1 MTTIRRPPPELEGCL
16 DAWARATYGDGAAT
30 RDLVVLP
37 GHAGLTYGFAIVDA
51 TGAVTEELVLRLPPA
66 GVRRQ
71 GNTDVLRQAPL
82 IDALDRAGV
91 PVAPVRFAGD
101 DEQWFGVPYLAVAR
115 MPGRTVS
122 IDAGGEPPTQRHFDA
137 AVRTLAT
144 LHAVAW
150 ERELA
155 DWSTPQTYGAEV
167 RSWDRAIEKAGPADW
182 RTAADQ
188 VRKALIAAE
197 PDSPRVG
204 IVHGDYQFSNL
215 LFEGDHLVAV
225 LDWEISGIGPQLLD
239 LGWFLVINDQHS
251 WAHDVALDAR
261 PPDEELRCTYGE
273 AAGHDVD
280 RIELRYAKAVAAY
293 RFAAIA
299 ALNLSLHRSGRRVDE
314 HWELIAPS
322 IPVLLDRAL
331 GDLTG

>member
-1 MTTIRRPPPELEGCL
+1 MTTVRPPPPGLAGRL
-16 DAWARATYGDGAAT
+16 DAWAKATYGDGATT
-30 RDLVVLP
+30 RGLQVLP

-91 PVAPVRFAGD
+91 PVAPVRFASD

-122 IDAGGEPPTQRHFDA
+122 IDTGAEPPSQGHFDA
-137 AVRTLAT
+137 AVRTLAK

-155 DWSTPQTYGAEV
+155 DWSAPRSYGVEV

-182 RTAADQ
+182 RDAADR
-188 VRKALIAAE
+188 VRTALIAAA

-204 IVHGDYQFSNL
+204 ILHGDYQFSNL
-215 LFEGDHLVAV
+215 LFEGENLVAV

-239 LGWFLVINDQHS
+239 LGWFLVINDQRS
-251 WAHDVALDAR
+251 WAHEVALDTR
-261 PPDEELRCTYGE
+261 PGDEELRRTYGE

-280 RIELRYAKAVAAY
+280 QIEFGYAKAVAAY

-322 IPVLLDRAL
+322 IPILLARA
-331 GDLTG
+331 GDDLAG